1 MKKNT
6 VKGLIFLFLAAI
18 VWGLAFVAQRVGAD
32 SISPMYFNGVRFFIG
47 GLSLIPVILLFEKG
61 ADDKGKKKTTLWAG
75 ILAGI
80 VLAVASFLQQVGV
93 ELTDSAG
100 KSGFITGLYM
110 ILVPIIGL
118 FFGAKSKAKTW
129 IGAILGILG
138 LFMICMNGTKMTFTA
153 GDLFL
158 IADAVMFAFHIII
171 IDHFGDRVYSLR
183 FSMVQFFTTAVISMG
198 GALIFEEVTF
208 EPLVLAIIPILY
220 CGIMSV
226 GVGYTFQVLG
236 QKYSEP
242 TSAAIILSTEAVWSA
257 IFGAI
262 ILSER
267 MGVIAY
273 IGCALIFAGII
284 VTQLKT
290 KE

>member
-1 MKKNT
+1 M
-6 VKGLIFLFLAAI
+6 GDFLKPSVSGALAKSMRAEI
-18 VWGLAFVAQRVGAD
+18 QEELDWTMDLYGCGDELEESMYFFNVARFGAD

-171 IDHFGDRVYSLR
+171 IR
-183 FSMVQFFTTAVISMG
+183 
-198 GALIFEEVTF
+198 
-208 EPLVLAIIPILY
+208 
-220 CGIMSV
+220 
-226 GVGYTFQVLG
+226 
-236 QKYSEP
+236 
-242 TSAAIILSTEAVWSA
+242 
-257 IFGAI
+257 
-262 ILSER
+262 
-267 MGVIAY
+267 
-273 IGCALIFAGII
+273 
-284 VTQLKT
+284 
-290 KE
+290 